1 MNDCGTAMRKA
12 KRSIGT
18 MLAIAL
24 GLSAWAN
31 CAKGERL
38 THAQMACCRA
48 MDHECQTAGANRAC
62 CQSHR
67 GDEQQ
72 IATVAKKPIAPPA
85 RIVGLPA
92 SATAPLAP
100 CSTFLSVWSR
110 ARLRAPSPP
119 KYLLDSVLLI

>member
-1 MNDCGTAMRKA
+1 MRRA
-12 KRSIGT
+12 RRVIGT
-18 MLAIAL
+18 TLVMAF
-24 GLSAWAN
+24 GLSLWAS
-31 CAKGERL
+31 CGMGEPVTR
-38 THAQMACCRA
+38 AQMACCRA
-48 MDHECQTAGANRAC
+48 MDHDCQTAGANRAC
-62 CQSHR
+62 CRSHR

-72 IATVAKKPIAPPA
+72 IATVAKKPLAPPA